1 MAMKNT
7 LLVVLLL
14 LYSPAFIYSQVKEEE
29 TVVNGVGL
37 PENQDAENI
46 YNQGVSFYKQKMFED
61 AIRSFDKAIQLKPN
75 NTFLYEKKGS
85 GLCLFKKNWI
95 SVSSF
100 ASFLHQ

>member
-75 NTFLYEKKGS
+75 FDKAISKIAKSKGFYYKREYLDYLTS
-85 GLCLFKKNWI
+85 LCDNK
-95 SVSSF
+95 
-100 ASFLHQ
+100 